1 MFVGPSAEHLSTGAS
16 KAEPLE
22 KFVPR
27 AGALPSGWRSQLLM
41 SDFGVAGVCSP
52 PAAQAHRVPGASL
65 EWGQR
70 LKTLLSGQA
79 ETRFESGKGTLTSL
93 SVFSK

>member
-27 AGALPSGWRSQLLM
+27 AGALPASSVLIEGPL
-41 SDFGVAGVCSP
+41 G
-52 PAAQAHRVPGASL
+52 GAL
-65 EWGQR
+65 N
-70 LKTLLSGQA
+70 
-79 ETRFESGKGTLTSL
+79 F
-93 SVFSK
+93 